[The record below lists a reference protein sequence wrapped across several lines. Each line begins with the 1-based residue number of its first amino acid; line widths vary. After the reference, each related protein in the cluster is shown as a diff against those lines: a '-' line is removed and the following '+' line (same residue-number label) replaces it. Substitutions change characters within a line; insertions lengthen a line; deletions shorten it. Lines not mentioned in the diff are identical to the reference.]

1 MNLFKQAADIQTAD
15 QLKLPVPEAQTHT
28 VVVQPSELQKEMVA
42 NLSERA
48 ALVHNGLVD
57 PSQDNMLKITS
68 DGRKIGLDQR
78 LMNPLLPDDPNSKV
92 NTCVQNIL
100 RIWEEG
106 KANYLTQL
114 VFCDNSTPKSD
125 GTFNVYDDVK
135 NKLIEAGIPE
145 KEVAFIHDADTE
157 IKKKELFSKVRGG
170 QVRVLIGSTQK
181 MGAGTNVQT
190 KLIAAHHLDVG
201 WRPADMTQRNG
212 RIIRQGNT
220 NPVVQIYN
228 YVTEG
233 TFDAYLWQ
241 TLENKQKFISQ
252 IMTSKSPVRSCE
264 YVDEQVLSY
273 AEVKALCAGDDRIKE
288 KMDLEVEVA
297 RLKMLK
303 AEHQSAQYRLEDRL
317 LKVFPEQIKKKQEL
331 IQALEADM
339 ETAAQYPAF
348 TEDAISLKIFGTTY
362 TDRKE
367 AAKALME
374 AGRTCKDTRSVH
386 IGSYRGFE
394 LDGYINIVTAEIQI
408 SMNGKLAHP
417 FDLSSVPALNLTRL
431 DSVIQRLPKQ
441 IELEKG
447 KFDAL
452 IQQEA
457 DARKQLGAT
466 FPQEEELKEK
476 MARLEKLAVELDVDA
491 GQKTKE
497 NGNKE
502 AITMKTQKMA
512 GIRQSRVACFHFKEG
527 EKEKEEEVDF

>member
-1 MNLFKQAADIQTAD
+1 
-15 QLKLPVPEAQTHT
+15 
-28 VVVQPSELQKEMVA
+28 MVA

-241 TLENKQKFISQ
+241 TLFLVCQ
-252 IMTSKSPVRSCE
+252 P
-264 YVDEQVLSY
+264 
-273 AEVKALCAGDDRIKE
+273 
-288 KMDLEVEVA
+288 
-297 RLKMLK
+297 
-303 AEHQSAQYRLEDRL
+303 QS
-317 LKVFPEQIKKKQEL
+317 
-331 IQALEADM
+331 
-339 ETAAQYPAF
+339 
-348 TEDAISLKIFGTTY
+348 TY
-362 TDRKE
+362 FLHHHK
-367 AAKALME
+367 
-374 AGRTCKDTRSVH
+374 H
-386 IGSYRGFE
+386 
-394 LDGYINIVTAEIQI
+394 
-408 SMNGKLAHP
+408 
-417 FDLSSVPALNLTRL
+417 
-431 DSVIQRLPKQ
+431 
-441 IELEKG
+441 
-447 KFDAL
+447 
-452 IQQEA
+452 
-457 DARKQLGAT
+457 
-466 FPQEEELKEK
+466 
-476 MARLEKLAVELDVDA
+476 
-491 GQKTKE
+491 
-497 NGNKE
+497 
-502 AITMKTQKMA
+502 
-512 GIRQSRVACFHFKEG
+512 
-527 EKEKEEEVDF
+527 